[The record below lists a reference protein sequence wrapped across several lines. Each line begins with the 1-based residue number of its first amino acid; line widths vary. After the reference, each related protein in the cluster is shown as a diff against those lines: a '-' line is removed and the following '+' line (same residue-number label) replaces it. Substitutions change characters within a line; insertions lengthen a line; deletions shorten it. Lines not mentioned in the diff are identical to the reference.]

1 MRLALLCFDAESAVE
16 LAVTAT
22 PAAARDNTRK
32 RATRLN
38 TDWLPS
44 ETRQHP
50 PKTFFELNLR
60 RPAENLFCTGYVR
73 LSDLRVVHRQRFVD
87 DFASRP
93 CYPDHGLCKLHDGEL
108 TGVAQVDRL
117 VLCALRE
124 QIQTAD
130 HVVDVTEAAGLRP
143 VAEDRQRLVL
153 ERLPHER

>member
-1 MRLALLCFDAESAVE
+1 MRLAFTCFDAESAVE
-16 LAVTAT
+16 LAETAT

-73 LSDLRVVHRQRFVD
+73 LSDLRVVHRQCLVD
-87 DFASRP
+87 DFAFRP
-93 CYPDHGLCKLHDGEL
+93 CYPDDGFRKLQDREFPW
-108 TGVAQVDRL
+108 VAEIDRL
-117 VLCALRE
+117 VRVTFCQ
-124 QIQTAD
+124 QIQAAD

-143 VAEDRQRLVL
+143 LAEDR
-153 ERLPHER
+153 E

>member
-50 PKTFFELNLR
+50 PETFFELDLR

-73 LSDLRVVHRQRFVD
+73 LSNLRVVHRQRLVD

-93 CYPDHGLCKLHDGEL
+93 CYPDHGVRKLHDREL
-108 TGVAQVDRL
+108 AGVAEVDWM
-117 VLCALRE
+117 VLRAFRQ
-124 QIQTAD
+124 QIQAAD
-130 HVVDVTEAAGLRP
+130 QVVDVAKAAGLHP
-143 VAEDRQRLVL
+143 FPEDRQRL
-153 ERLPHER
+153 